1 MSTLSENIPFKRLYP
16 QSDLLPFDCG
26 NTDLTDYFFNSA
38 KPDMQKLLSVTY
50 YLEAEGKTVL
60 FFTLSNDKIAE
71 IEQKKSGEPLF
82 SKSFF
87 RKIKDKFGRPKH
99 RSDYP
104 AVKIGRFGVNRE
116 YRNTGS
122 HWGSRTLDFIKYWM
136 ITENKT
142 GCCFITVDAY
152 ATAVGFYI
160 KNGFKFLGEKER
172 KGYEAWEKANPD
184 FRTKESMDDIPTYA
198 MYFNLLSLVDDS
210 YIPVS
215 E

>member
-1 MSTLSENIPFKRLYP
+1 MSTLSENIPFKRLSP
-16 QSDLLPFDCG
+16 QSTLLPFDCG
-26 NTDLTDYFFNSA
+26 NADLTDYFLTSA
-38 KPDMQKLLSVTY
+38 KLDMQKLLSVTY
-50 YLEAEGKTVL
+50 YLESEGRTVL

-71 IEQKKSGEPLF
+71 IEQKKSGETLF

-87 RKIKDKFGRPKH
+87 KKIKDKFGRPKH

-104 AVKIGRFGVNRE
+104 AVKIGRFGVNRA
-116 YRNTGS
+116 YRHTDS

-152 ATAVGFYI
+152 ATAVGFYM
-160 KNGFKFLGEKER
+160 KNGFRFLGEKER
-172 KGYEAWEKANPD
+172 KGYENWEKAHPD
-184 FRTKESMDDIPTYA
+184 FRAREFIDDNPTFA
-198 MYFNLLSLVDDS
+198 MYFNLLSLIDDLDLS
-210 YIPVS
+210 AT

>member
-1 MSTLSENIPFKRLYP
+1 MSTTTTEIPFKRLTL

-26 NTDLTDYFFNSA
+26 NPDLTDYFFSSA

-50 YLEAEGKTVL
+50 YLEDEGKTVL

-71 IEQKKSGEPLF
+71 YDQKRGGDLLF

-87 RKIKDKFGRPKH
+87 RKIKDKFGRKKH
-99 RSDYP
+99 RRDFP
-104 AVKIGRFGVNRE
+104 AVKIGRFGVNRV
-116 YRNTGS
+116 YRATGN

-172 KGYEAWEKANPD
+172 KGYEEWLKIHPD
-184 FRTKESMDDIPTYA
+184 FIDEDVVGDIPTYA
-198 MYFNLLSLVDDS
+198 MYFNLLSLTDEN
-210 YIPVS
+210 YIPPL

>member
-1 MSTLSENIPFKRLYP
+1 MSTQLESIPFKRLSSD
-16 QSDLLPFDCG
+16 SDLLPFDCG
-26 NTDLTDYFFNSA
+26 NPDLTDFFLNSA
-38 KPDMQKLLSVTY
+38 KDNMKKLLSVTY

-71 IEQKKSGEPLF
+71 IEQKNGEPLF

-87 RKIKDKFGRPKH
+87 RKLKDKFGRPKH

-104 AVKIGRFGVNRE
+104 AVKIGRFGVNKE
-116 YRNTGS
+116 YRGTDG

-152 ATAVGFYI
+152 ATAVGFYQR
-160 KNGFKFLGEKER
+160 NGFNFLGEKER
-172 KGYEAWEKANPD
+172 KNYEVWLKNNPD
-184 FRTKESMDDIPTYA
+184 FRSRESMDDIPTFA
-198 MYFNLLSLVDDS
+198 MYFNLLSLID
-210 YIPVS
+210 
-215 E
+215 EA

>member
-1 MSTLSENIPFKRLYP
+1 MSTLSENIPFKRLSP
-16 QSDLLPFDCG
+16 QSTLLPFDCG
-26 NTDLTDYFFNSA
+26 NADLTDYFLTSA
-38 KPDMQKLLSVTY
+38 KLDMQKLLSVTY
-50 YLEAEGKTVL
+50 YLESEGRTVL

-71 IEQKKSGEPLF
+71 IEQKKSGETLF

-87 RKIKDKFGRPKH
+87 KKIKDKFGRPKH

-104 AVKIGRFGVNRE
+104 AVKIGRFGVNRA
-116 YRNTGS
+116 YRHTDS

-152 ATAVGFYI
+152 ATAVGFYM
-160 KNGFKFLGEKER
+160 KNGFRFLGEKER
-172 KGYEAWEKANPD
+172 KGYENWENAHPD
-184 FRTKESMDDIPTYA
+184 FRAREFIDDNPTFA
-198 MYFNLLSLVDDS
+198 MYFNLLSLIDDLDLS
-210 YIPVS
+210 AT

>member
-1 MSTLSENIPFKRLYP
+1 MSDSLDIIPFKRLMP
-16 QSDLLPFDCG
+16 QSELLPFDCG
-26 NTDLTDYFFNSA
+26 NADLSDFFLHSA
-38 KPDMQKLLSVTY
+38 KEHMKKLLSVTY
-50 YLEAEGKTVL
+50 YLESEGKTIL

-71 IEQKKSGEPLF
+71 IEQKSGQPMF

-104 AVKIGRFGVNRE
+104 AVKIGRFGVDTH
-116 YRNTGS
+116 YRASGE

-152 ATAVGFYI
+152 ASAVGFYQ

-172 KGYEAWEKANPD
+172 RGYETWLNAHQGG
-184 FRTKESMDDIPTYA
+184 S
-198 MYFNLLSLVDDS
+198 
-210 YIPVS
+210 
-215 E
+215 

>member
-1 MSTLSENIPFKRLYP
+1 MNALLADIPFKRLSP
-16 QSDLLPFDCG
+16 QSVLLPFDCG
-26 NTDLTDYFFNSA
+26 NPDLTDYFLNSA
-38 KPDMQKLLSVTY
+38 KPNMQKLLSVTY

-71 IEQKKSGEPLF
+71 IEHKKGGEPLF

-87 RKIKDKFGRPKH
+87 RKIKDKFGRTKH

-104 AVKIGRFGVNRE
+104 AVKIGRFGVNSE
-116 YRNTGS
+116 YRNTDS

-172 KGYEAWEKANPD
+172 KGYEEWEKANAD
-184 FRTKESMDDIPTYA
+184 FRTKKSMDEIPTYA

-210 YIPVS
+210 YIPDS
-215 E
+215 I